1 MLLAGEIWTAPTVVP
16 VHFSSGT
23 GDVDPRVIENVKK
36 YVAKLNGVKS
46 ACYKKGRLILTHE

>member
-1 MLLAGEIWTAPTVVP
+1 MRRVEEIWTAPAVVP

-36 YVAKLNGVKS
+36 YIAKLNGVKS
-46 ACYKKGRLILTHE
+46 AYYANGKLILTQ